1 MAIKKQAT
9 TPAPAAANATMFLI
23 HGGDDFRVKAAARQR
38 VDALCPPA
46 EQAFG
51 LEIINGTV
59 DNADGAQLALRNC
72 LGALRT
78 PSFLGGR
85 KVVWLQD
92 ANFFAD
98 TNTIKGEALKEA
110 RDAFA
115 LELKKGIAAGFALV
129 ISAGKVDG
137 RTAFAKV
144 CKDIAAVESFEVPE
158 RSYQQEKPALEWAG
172 ECFRKAG
179 LRVSGDMLKTFVD
192 RAGYDTRQIVTEV
205 EKLSLYLGTRKEVQA
220 EDIRLLVAPAR
231 ESENWDLADAV
242 GLRQIS
248 KALTILRQLQF
259 QGEDAVGLIMGLES
273 RWRELIILRGCLD
286 RGWLKISSSGW
297 KTDAYW
303 QNAPDVEAML
313 GNLDKDPRK
322 THPFRTAKLAEQAQK
337 FSAAE
342 LQRALVET
350 IAVHEQIVSGTSD
363 ADTLLELL
371 LIKLLRPAAQA
382 SARAR
387 TAR

>member
-1 MAIKKQAT
+1 MATKKQTA
-9 TPAPAAANATMFLI
+9 TPATAAFFLI
-23 HGGDDFRVKAAARQR
+23 SGADEFRVKAAARQR

-46 EQAFG
+46 DQAFG
-51 LEIINGTV
+51 LELVNGTV
-59 DNADGAQLALRNC
+59 DNAEGAAAALKQC

-98 TNTIKGEALKEA
+98 TNVIKGEALKEA

-115 LELKKGIAAGFALV
+115 HELKKGIGAGFVLV

-144 CKDIAAVESFEVPE
+144 CKDSAVVESFEVPE
-158 RSYQQEKPALEWAG
+158 KGYQQEKPAREWAG

-179 LRVSGDMLKTFVD
+179 LRIGGDVLKEFVD
-192 RAGYDTRQIVTEV
+192 RAGYDTRQIVAEV
-205 EKLSLYLGTRKEVQA
+205 EKLSVYLGARKEVTTA
-220 EDIRLLVAPAR
+220 DVRLLVARAR

-242 GLRQIS
+242 GLRDLPG
-248 KALTILRQLQF
+248 ALGILRQLLF
-259 QGEDAVGLIMGLES
+259 QGENEVGLIMGLEG
-273 RWRELIILRGCLD
+273 RWRELGILRGCLD
-286 RGWLKISSSGW
+286 RGWLKIASSGW

-303 QNAPDVEAML
+303 QDTPEAEAAL
-313 GNLDKDPRK
+313 GSLEKDPRK
-322 THPFRTAKLAEQAQK
+322 AHPFRTAKLVEQARK
-337 FSAAE
+337 FSATE

-350 IAVHEQIVSGTSD
+350 IAVHERIVSGASS
-363 ADTLLELL
+363 AAPLLELL
-371 LIKLLRPAAQA
+371 LLRLLRK
-382 SARAR
+382 
-387 TAR
+387 